1 MKWPNWHPLT
11 WNSGSSLRIEKILLA
26 FWRTSKLP
34 SHIKRAALWNK
45 SSTASLDSFCTWAL
59 AMASYLKWDWK
70 LSYENIVV
78 VTQNLKNQLLAT
90 KSNKNDCQS
99 FFKVE
104 AVCCPSSNQCWRF
117 SKEPP
122 LLRWWHCLPLGH
134 QTALALYSF
143 SEMKTNKKKN
153 FFTRPNTNFEL
164 KIPILYFSW
173 ANVLIKK

>member
-1 MKWPNWHPLT
+1 MKWPYWHPLT

-45 SSTASLDSFCTWAL
+45 SSTASLDSFCPWAL
-59 AMASYLKWDWK
+59 AMASYLEWDWK
-70 LSYENIVV
+70 LSYEDIVV
-78 VTQNLKNQLLAT
+78 VTQNLENQLLAT

-99 FFKVE
+99 FLKVE
-104 AVCCPSSNQCWRF
+104 AVCCPNNKQCWRF

-134 QTALALYSF
+134 QTALALYYF
-143 SEMKTNKKKN
+143 SKM
-153 FFTRPNTNFEL
+153 NTNM
-164 KIPILYFSW
+164 K
-173 ANVLIKK
+173 